1 MNLAIPGRIKTFVG
15 LFASSLD
22 KRKCVVFPLLLTCLL
37 LCRGAKSYAGLSRT
51 IVTYERNRAS
61 VSKFFCRQRLN
72 SRNIYEDAMNAVVE
86 QYLEHNRV
94 VKPIVWILA
103 IDGVCSKRG
112 GFAKIDNAI
121 KYRKKRKDTGPTT
134 KAHTFIQGLLITHTG
149 MRIPLPRRTY
159 YTRKYCWKHKKKYM
173 KMTRLAALI
182 IDTVKVPPLVRIVV
196 VADEFFEGTVMDK
209 ACNEREFTYIVPIDK
224 RRCCEDQYGKRT
236 AQNLHRH
243 GKSLDRKKLKKIVFK
258 PYRER
263 TALLRRRTGYDN
275 KKRVYFAI
283 SEVQRVSGLGERTIV
298 YSWKP
303 RTKSRR
309 WKSNWFKAFVSNAK
323 DCNVAT
329 LIEYYEL
336 RWQIEIFFRELKSFM
351 GLTDFTGGNF
361 AAYERFVDM
370 VLLAYLFLEWFR
382 VQLLADSQSRKEQA
396 TLQTSRTRSLLHVF
410 QGEADA
416 ASVDYITVC
425 GKETE
430 ALNKLLFSIKRISGK
445 SAAHVND

>member
-1 MNLAIPGRIKTFVG
+1 MNLTVPDRIQTFVG

-22 KRKCVVFPLLLTCLL
+22 KRKCVVFPLLLSCLL

-61 VSKFFCRQRLN
+61 VSKFFCRQRLH
-72 SRNIYEDAMNAVVE
+72 SRNIYEDAMRAVME
-86 QYLEHNRV
+86 QYLEHGKV
-94 VKPIVWILA
+94 VKPVVWVLA

-173 KMTRLAALI
+173 KMTQLAALI
-182 IDTVKVPPLVRIVV
+182 IATVKIPPLVRIVV
-196 VADEFFEGTVMDK
+196 VADEFFEGTTMDN
-209 ACNEREFTYIVPIDK
+209 ACNEREYIYIVPIDK
-224 RRCCEDQYGKRT
+224 RRCGEDQYGNRT

-258 PYRER
+258 PYQER
-263 TALLRRRTGYDN
+263 TALLRRRTGND
-275 KKRVYFAI
+275 KKQRVYFAI
-283 SEVQRVSGLGERTIV
+283 SEVLRISGLGERTIV

-309 WKSNWFKAFVSNAK
+309 WKSNWFKALVSNAK
-323 DCNVAT
+323 DCDVAT

-370 VLLAYLFLEWFR
+370 VLLAYLFLEWYR
-382 VQLLADSQSRKEQA
+382 VQLVAGAKGRKDLGK
-396 TLQTSRTRSLLHVF
+396 LQVARTKSLLLVF

-430 ALNKLLFSIKRISGK
+430 VLNALLASINRSRK
-445 SAAHVND
+445 SVLRM

>member
-1 MNLAIPGRIKTFVG
+1 MNLTVPDRIQTFVG

-22 KRKCVVFPLLLTCLL
+22 KRKCVVFPLLLSCLL

-61 VSKFFCRQRLN
+61 VSKFFCRQRLH
-72 SRNIYEDAMNAVVE
+72 SRNIYEDAMNAVME
-86 QYLEHNRV
+86 QYIEHDQV
-94 VKPIVWILA
+94 VKPVVWILA

-159 YTRKYCWKHKKKYM
+159 YTRKYCWKHKKKYL
-173 KMTRLAALI
+173 KMTQLAALI
-182 IDTVKVPPLVRIVV
+182 IATVKVPPLVQIVV
-196 VADEFFEGTVMDK
+196 VADEFFEGTTMDK
-209 ACNEREFTYIVPIDK
+209 ACNEREYIYIVPIDK
-224 RRCCEDQYGKRT
+224 RRCGEDQYGKRT

-258 PYRER
+258 PYQER
-263 TALLRRRTGYDN
+263 TALLRRRTGDD
-275 KKRVYFAI
+275 KKQRVYFAI
-283 SEVQRVSGLGERTIV
+283 SEVRRISGLGERTIV

-303 RTKSRR
+303 QTKSGR
-309 WKSNWFKAFVSNAK
+309 WKSNWFKALVSNAK
-323 DCNVAT
+323 DCDVAT

-370 VLLAYLFLEWFR
+370 VLLAYLFLEWYR
-382 VQLLADSQSRKEQA
+382 VQLVSEANRRKDLGRLQA
-396 TLQTSRTRSLLHVF
+396 ARTRSLLQVF

-416 ASVDYITVC
+416 ASVDYISEC

-430 ALNKLLFSIKRISGK
+430 VFNALLASIKRSQVKILRL
-445 SAAHVND
+445 